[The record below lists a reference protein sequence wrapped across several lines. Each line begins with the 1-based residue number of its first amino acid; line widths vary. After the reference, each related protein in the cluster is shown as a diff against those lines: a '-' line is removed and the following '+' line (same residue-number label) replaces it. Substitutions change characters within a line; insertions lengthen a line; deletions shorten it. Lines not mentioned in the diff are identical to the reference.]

1 MGVPNGCIVTR
12 GELETIRFQLT
23 GVVLNT
29 AGDVLESGIA
39 QRKFR
44 FSVVQRLL

>member
-23 GVVLNT
+23 GVLNT